1 MKRWWKATWCI
12 IIVLTVVVTGQALTA
27 TAATKA
33 VKPRVNRT
41 VKAPT
46 KHQYTLVMGHGAG
59 DSGARQWHHGGNVFA
74 AAFIASAEKVCQ
86 KSQT

>member
-1 MKRWWKATWCI
+1 MWTM
-12 IIVLTVVVTGQALTA
+12 VVITGQALTA

-46 KHQYTLVMGHGAG
+46 KYQYILVMGL
-59 DSGARQWHHGGNVFA
+59 S
-74 AAFIASAEKVCQ
+74 
-86 KSQT
+86 

>member
-1 MKRWWKATWCI
+1 MKRWWKATWCSM
-12 IIVLTVVVTGQALTA
+12 IVLTMVVVTGQALTA

-46 KHQYTLVMGHGAG
+46 KYQYILVMGL
-59 DSGARQWHHGGNVFA
+59 S
-74 AAFIASAEKVCQ
+74 
-86 KSQT
+86 